1 MKLSKLGRKL
11 LLLQRNELLSDQQAN
26 LRKRFGR
33 FLFTN
38 LFVNYYQKKNLELL
52 AEKIF
57 RSELQTLKKILPS
70 KINSILDI
78 GCGIGLIDI
87 YLNEH
92 YKNQVS
98 FYLVDKNR
106 IDYKIKYGFS
116 SVYESYNNLFETKK
130 ILLNNGID
138 EKNIFLFDVEKNIK
152 INRIIDFIISLKSMG
167 YHYPFENYLNLF
179 HQVSSSD
186 TVYCFDISAEKYPN
200 LKIIEKHFE
209 KIEIIYEENSIHPL
223 KRIVCKGLK
232 VNS

>member
-11 LLLQRNELLSDQQAN
+11 LLLQRNELLSDQQVN

-78 GCGIGLIDI
+78 GCGIGLINI

-130 ILLNNGID
+130 I
-138 EKNIFLFDVEKNIK
+138 
-152 INRIIDFIISLKSMG
+152 
-167 YHYPFENYLNLF
+167 
-179 HQVSSSD
+179 
-186 TVYCFDISAEKYPN
+186 
-200 LKIIEKHFE
+200 
-209 KIEIIYEENSIHPL
+209 
-223 KRIVCKGLK
+223 
-232 VNS
+232 

>member
-11 LLLQRNELLSDQQAN
+11 LLLQRNELLSDQQVN

-78 GCGIGLIDI
+78 GCGIGLINI

-130 ILLNNGID
+130 ILLNNGIN

-152 INRIIDFIISLKSMG
+152 INSKIDFIISLKSMG

-179 HQVSSSD
+179 HHVSSSD
-186 TVYCFDISAEKYPN
+186 TVYCFDISSEKYPN
-200 LKIIEKHFE
+200 LKIIGKHFE
-209 KIEIIYEENSIHPL
+209 KFEIVYEENSIHPL
-223 KRIVCKGLK
+223 KRIVCRGLK